1 MEKIDYKKRLK
12 HLYGPSAKKVAVV
25 DLPEM
30 NFLMVDGAG
39 DPNTAPAFAQAIEA
53 LYPVAYTLKFM
64 VKKGPAAV
72 DYGVMPLEALWWA
85 DDLSA
90 FTTGKKDDWQWTLMI
105 MQPEFVAAEMVDE
118 AIQTVARKKD
128 PIALPRV
135 RFESFREGEA
145 AQILHVGPFDEEGPT
160 IEKVHAFIEASGR
173 RRVGKHHEIYLS
185 DLRRA
190 APQKWR
196 TIVRQPMSE

>member
-1 MEKIDYKKRLK
+1 MEKIDFKKRLK

-105 MQPEFVAAEMVDE
+105 MQPEFVEAEMVDE
-118 AIQTVARKKD
+118 AIQTVTRKKD

-135 RFESFREGEA
+135 RFEPFREGEA